1 MHQLL
6 GGSDEARIAGLR
18 RGCQRFHG
26 PVGRARVGHS
36 ANVRIDSRNNSER
49 SERGIRLLP
58 GWIRAR
64 LLRAAEGL
72 PAHVP
77 ARLQAGRILS
87 ELLLL
92 WLHVPECL
100 LPTVRLSR

>member
-1 MHQLL
+1 MRL
-6 GGSDEARIAGLR
+6 GSPAFAAAVSVFMALSV
-18 RGCQRFHG
+18 G
-26 PVGRARVGHS
+26 PVS
-36 ANVRIDSRNNSER
+36 AIPPTSGSTA
-49 SERGIRLLP
+49 GITLSGPNEAYVYYR

-100 LPTVRLSR
+100 LPTVRLSRRLLSGCR